1 MNVVHL
7 TSGGDVGGAK
17 THVLGLLQKLNR
29 EHKAHLIC
37 FTHGEF
43 AQEAESLG
51 IPTTVLTGGFFSVV
65 RQVSTLTRQWNC
77 QIIHCHGARAN
88 LVGSFLKKRTGL
100 PVVTT
105 VHSDY
110 KLDYMGRPLARLF
123 YGTANAYALRHLDYY
138 VGVSDP
144 MADLLITRKFDP
156 QKMFAIYNGVEF
168 PPPPVAQS
176 RKDFLARWGV
186 EEDKVVFGIAA
197 RLSPVK
203 NVELLLSAFAKAV
216 AEEKNLHLLIAG
228 DGELRDK
235 LQKMA
240 QTLCPQ
246 GTVTFCGWLS
256 NMADFYNA
264 VDVNLLTS
272 HSEAFPYALPE
283 GARYHC
289 ATIASRVGGVPRYI
303 DHGTDGLL
311 FQSGDEETLV
321 KHLLCMAREPQTR
334 KEFAQKLRDK
344 TETFFSEDAM
354 CRRQCEIYE
363 TILRKEARKG
373 QKRDG
378 VMVCGAYGRDNAGDD
393 AILQAIVSQM
403 RSIDKDIP
411 IYVLT
416 RKPLQTALRHRVGT
430 VYTFHYFAYRR
441 TLRHTKLY
449 LNGGGSL
456 IQDVTSSRSLWYYLL
471 SIATARKLGNQVLM
485 YGCGIGPVSK
495 GFNRRLAGRII
506 DKNAHAVTLRE
517 DMSLKTLED
526 MGVKTPRMT
535 LTADPAILLTPAPE
549 EKTAQFL
556 QEKGIGGEYFLVCLR
571 NWKGIGK
578 QKEILASAVK
588 KLAEERSLR
597 PVFLAMEPTT
607 DLPVCHAVA
616 QMTGQDVPVLS
627 APADTE
633 LLLGLIEK
641 AKAVISMRLHALI
654 FAASVGT
661 PLVGLSYDP
670 KVMGF
675 VRYLGQDLCLE
686 LSGLKE
692 EAILAAAGK
701 ALSGAYDYSKRAEEL
716 RALAE
721 DNCHIAKELLEQ

>member
-17 THVLGLLQKLNR
+17 THVLGLLQKLSER
-29 EHKAHLIC
+29 HTVHLVC

-51 IPTTVLTGGFFSVV
+51 IPTTVFTGNFFSVV
-65 RQVSTLTRQWNC
+65 KQTATLVKQQNC

-88 LVGSFLKKRTGL
+88 LVGSFLRKKTGL

-110 KLDYMGRPLARLF
+110 KLDYMGRPMARLF

-138 VGVSDP
+138 VGISDP
-144 MADLLITRKFDP
+144 MADMLIARKFDP
-156 QKMFAIYNGVEF
+156 QRMFSIYNGVEF
-168 PPPPVAQS
+168 PPPPVEKS
-176 RKDFLARWGV
+176 RKEFLSQWGV
-186 EEDKVVFGIAA
+186 GEDKVVFGIAA

-203 NVELLLSAFAKAV
+203 NIELLLSAFSKAV

-228 DGELRDK
+228 DGELREK
-235 LQKMA
+235 LQAMA
-240 QTLCPQ
+240 QSLCPQ
-246 GTVTFCGWLS
+246 GSVTFCGWLS

-264 VDVNLLTS
+264 IDVNLLTS

-289 ATIASRVGGVPRYI
+289 ATISSRVGGVPRYI
-303 DHGTDGLL
+303 DHGKDGLL
-311 FQSGDEETLV
+311 FPVGDE
-321 KHLLCMAREPQTR
+321 KALLKYLLRMAREPELR
-334 KEFAQKLRDK
+334 AKFAQNLYHK
-344 TETFFSEDAM
+344 TKTSFSVDAM
-354 CRRQCEIYE
+354 CHHQEEIYE

-393 AILQAIVSQM
+393 AILQAIVRQM

-430 VYTFHYFAYRR
+430 VYTFNYFAYRKA
-441 TLRHTKLY
+441 LRHTALY

-471 SIATARKLGNQVLM
+471 SIATARKMGNQVLM
-485 YGCGIGPVSK
+485 YGCGIGPVNK
-495 GFNRRLAGRII
+495 GFNRRLAGKII
-506 DKNAHAVTLRE
+506 DKYAHAITLRE
-517 DMSLKTLED
+517 DLSLKTLQD

-535 LTADPAILLTPAPE
+535 LTADPAILLSPASE
-549 EKTAQFL
+549 EKTLQFL
-556 QEKGIGGEYFLVCLR
+556 QEQGIGEDYFLVCLR

-578 QKEILASAVK
+578 QKELIASAVK
-588 KLAEERSLR
+588 KLAEKYTLR
-597 PVFLAMEPTT
+597 PVFLAMEAER
-607 DLPVCHAVA
+607 DLPVCRNVA
-616 QMTGQDVPVLS
+616 EMVGGSVPVLS
-627 APADTE
+627 APADTD
-633 LLLGLIEK
+633 LLLGLIQQ

-686 LSGLKE
+686 LSELSE
-692 EAILAAAGK
+692 EAILTASEK
-701 ALSGAYDYSKRAEEL
+701 ALSGDYDYSKRAQEL

-721 DNCHIAKELLEQ
+721 DNCHIAQELLEK